1 MTIVLDTDVLIDL
14 LHKREPTTTFLADLR
29 ARGETLAT
37 TSVNAAELWRGA
49 KAAKAQDA
57 IQRLLTALHD
67 VPLGPRAARRFGDIM
82 QALDRAGAPISN
94 TDGLIAAATLE
105 AGGRIVTRNGREF
118 ERIPGL
124 EVMTPSLARKEGRR
138 K

>member
-14 LHKREPTTTFLADLR
+14 LHKREPTTQLLIDLR

-49 KAAKAQDA
+49 RTAKAQDA
-57 IQRLLTALHD
+57 VHRLLIALHD
-67 VPLGPRAARRFGDIM
+67 VPLGPRAARRFGDLM
-82 QALDRAGAPISN
+82 QALDRAGAPIGN

-105 AGGRIVTRNGREF
+105 AGGRLVTRNAKEF
-118 ERIPGL
+118 AKVPGL
-124 EVMTPSLARKEGRR
+124 EVLSP
-138 K
+138 

>member
-1 MTIVLDTDVLIDL
+1 MTVVLDTDVLIDL
-14 LHKREPTTTFLADLR
+14 LHKREPTTQFLIDLR

-49 KAAKAQDA
+49 RTAKAQDA
-57 IQRLLTALHD
+57 VQKLLTALHD

-82 QALDRAGAPISN
+82 QALDRAGAPIGN

-105 AGGRIVTRNGREF
+105 AGGRLVTRNAKEF
-118 ERIPGL
+118 ERVPGL
-124 EVMTPSLARKEGRR
+124 EVLTP
-138 K
+138 

>member
-1 MTIVLDTDVLIDL
+1 MTVVLDTDVLIDL

-29 ARGETLAT
+29 MRGETLAT

-49 KAAKAQDA
+49 RGAKAQEA
-57 IQRLLTALHD
+57 VQRLLLALHD

-82 QALDRAGAPISN
+82 QSLDRAGAPISN

-105 AGGRIVTRNGREF
+105 AGGRLVTRNAKEY
-118 ERIPGL
+118 ERVPGL
-124 EVMTPSLARKEGRR
+124 EVLTP
-138 K
+138 

>member
-14 LHKREPTTTFLADLR
+14 LHKREPSTQFLIDLR

-49 KAAKAQDA
+49 RTAKAQDA
-57 IQRLLTALHD
+57 VRKLLIALHD
-67 VPLGPRAARRFGDIM
+67 VPVGPRAARRFGEIM
-82 QALDRAGAPISN
+82 QGLDRAGAPIGN

-105 AGGRIVTRNGREF
+105 AGGRLVTRNAKEYARV
-118 ERIPGL
+118 PGL
-124 EVMTPSLARKEGRR
+124 EVMVP
-138 K
+138 

>member
-29 ARGETLAT
+29 MRGETLAT

-49 KAAKAQDA
+49 RSAKAQEA
-57 IQRLLTALHD
+57 VQRLLLALHD
-67 VPLGPRAARRFGDIM
+67 VPIGPRAARRFGDLM
-82 QALDRAGAPISN
+82 HALDRAGTPIRN

-105 AGGRIVTRNGREF
+105 AGGRLVTRNVNEY
-118 ERIPGL
+118 ERVAGL
-124 EVMTPSLARKEGRR
+124 DVMRP
-138 K
+138 

>member
-14 LHKREPTTTFLADLR
+14 LHKREPTTQFLIDLR

-49 KAAKAQDA
+49 RTAKAQEA
-57 IQRLLTALHD
+57 VGKLLTALHD
-67 VPLGPRAARRFGDIM
+67 VPLGPRAARRFGDLM
-82 QALDRAGAPISN
+82 HALDRAGAPIGN

-105 AGGRIVTRNGREF
+105 AGGRLVTRKAKEYARV
-118 ERIPGL
+118 PGL
-124 EVMTPSLARKEGRR
+124 EVLTP
-138 K
+138 

>member
-14 LHKREPTTTFLADLR
+14 LHKREPTTQFLIDLR

-49 KAAKAQDA
+49 RTAKAQDA
-57 IQRLLTALHD
+57 VHKLLTALHD
-67 VPLGPRAARRFGDIM
+67 VPLGPRAARRFGDLM
-82 QALDRAGAPISN
+82 QALERAGAPMGN

-105 AGGRIVTRNGREF
+105 AGGRLVTRNAKEYARV
-118 ERIPGL
+118 PGL
-124 EVMTPSLARKEGRR
+124 EILTP
-138 K
+138 